1 MKKRIVSFLMAVC
14 LAVSVL
20 ALPAGA
26 KTAAVTGFTD
36 ISDHS
41 TAVAA
46 ECLRL
51 LGAMTGYAGGAF
63 RPDGQVTRAQ
73 FCKMAT
79 YVIKDGE
86 SQLSRYRTVTVFPD
100 VKPSHWAAAY
110 INLASDSGRGA
121 AGSDDK
127 TDRSIIKGYVD
138 GKFHPERVV
147 TVGQAVTVLM
157 RLLGYSD
164 ADMGGIWPDGY
175 MAAASSCGLTD
186 GVAAPASDP
195 LTRGLAARLL
205 VNLLR
210 CDSKGGANYGESIA
224 ASSVEGMLTTST
236 ATAADGSDTAMQL
249 GSSTA
254 YSMAGGK
261 VSTGAM
267 NGMKGTLLL
276 NKAGKVM
283 TFVPE
288 ITGVSR
294 TVTFASGTTVK
305 LTTASGE
312 SFNIKSDTAMVVN
325 GEQKTWATGY
335 TWLNPGVTLTLYIG
349 GSGTVEYIF
358 AGSSTASSAAV
369 VVYTRGSAAGF
380 SELAGGSTRYSIYK
394 NGAAATAGDLRPY
407 DVAIY
412 SPGTNSIRVCDTR
425 ITGVYENAAPNLDN
439 PTEITVMGTKFS
451 VLSTAADT
459 LSKLKLG
466 QTITLLLTE
475 DNQVAGAIEAGS
487 VSGINSN
494 AVGIVKEVSSTSATV
509 SLLCGL
515 TVSGKVNLSDSEVSR
530 VKGQLAVVSS
540 SRKGEIGLNRLTG
553 SVPGDLDVTAKK
565 IGGKLLADN
574 VMIYQSASG
583 KTVEAI
589 SLKEIPSA
597 RVPASGVIYARTN
610 WAGKI
615 DLLVLSNITGSDYQF
630 GRLHYIIGD
639 TAPDYDKDGHLI
651 GTKPVGEKLSVITG
665 NGTQIGPF
673 DIGHF
678 TVVDDKEVH
687 DGDYVGVI
695 LNKQENLIE
704 TILILN
710 KCGNVSNS
718 AWSSASSVTI
728 GGRSYTVPAD
738 VLCYNKS
745 SGKWVT
751 LDEARAF
758 ASSSTV
764 YTDLSGYVRVVEV
777 Q

>member
-14 LAVSVL
+14 LAASAL

-79 YVIKDGE
+79 YLIKDGE

-121 AGSDDK
+121 AGSEDK

-147 TVGQAVTVLM
+147 TVGQAVTILM

-186 GVAAPASDP
+186 GVSAPASDP

-335 TWLNPGVTLTLYIG
+335 TWLNPGISLTLYIG
-349 GSGTVEYIF
+349 ESGTVEYIF
-358 AGSSTASSAAV
+358 AGAGATSSAAV
-369 VVYTRGSAAGF
+369 VVYTRASAAGF

-394 NGAAATAGDLRPY
+394 NGAPASVSDLRPY

-425 ITGVYENAAPNLDN
+425 ITGVYENASPNLDN
-439 PTEITVMGTKFS
+439 PTEITVMGTKFP

-459 LSKLKLG
+459 MSKLKLG
-466 QTITLLLTE
+466 QTITVLLTE

-487 VSGINSN
+487 VNGINGN
-494 AVGIVKEVSSTSATV
+494 ALGIVKEVSNSKATV
-509 SLLCGL
+509 NLLCGV
-515 TVSGKVNLSDSEVSR
+515 TISGSVSLSDAEVSR
-530 VKGQLAVVSS
+530 LKNHMAYVSS
-540 SRKGEIGLNRLTG
+540 SFKGRLALARMDG
-553 SVPGDLDVTAKK
+553 GVPGALDVSARRM
-565 IGGKLLADN
+565 GSQLLADN
-574 VMIYQSASG
+574 VMIYQTTSSGMEPISLQEISSAS
-583 KTVEAI
+583 I
-589 SLKEIPSA
+589 
-597 RVPASGVIYARTN
+597 PASAAVYARTN
-610 WAGKI
+610 WAGRI
-615 DLLVLSNITGSDYQF
+615 DLIVFNSITGSDYQF
-630 GRLHYIIGD
+630 GRLHYSMGG
-639 TAPDYDKDGHLI
+639 TEPDYDDDGKVI
-651 GTKPVGEKLSVITG
+651 GSKPVYETLSVITG

-673 DIGHF
+673 SIGHY
-678 TVVDDKEVH
+678 TVVDDREVH

-704 TILILN
+704 TILLLN
-710 KCGNVSNS
+710 KCENVLNS
-718 AWSSASSVTI
+718 AWSSAASVTI
-728 GGRSYTVPAD
+728 GGQTYTVPSD
-738 VLCYNKS
+738 VLCYNRS

-758 ASSSTV
+758 ASTSTV
-764 YTDLSGYVRVVEV
+764 YTDPSGYVRVVEV
-777 Q
+777 R

>member
-14 LAVSVL
+14 LAASVL

-121 AGSDDK
+121 AGSEDK

-147 TVGQAVTVLM
+147 TVGQAVTILM

-186 GVAAPASDP
+186 GVSAPASDP

-210 CDSKGGANYGESIA
+210 CDSKGGANYGQSIA

-236 ATAADGSDTAMQL
+236 ASAADGSDTAMQL

-305 LTTASGE
+305 LTTTSGE

-325 GEQKTWATGY
+325 GEQKTWADGY
-335 TWLNPGVTLTLYIG
+335 KWLNPGVTLTLYIG

-358 AGSSTASSAAV
+358 AGSTTTSNAAV
-369 VVYTRGSAAGF
+369 VVYSRGSSAGF

-394 NGAAATAGDLRPY
+394 NGAAASVSDLRPY

-425 ITGVYENAAPNLDN
+425 ITGVYENATPNLDN

-451 VLSTAADT
+451 VLPTAADT
-459 LSKLKLG
+459 MSRLKLG

-487 VSGINSN
+487 VSGINGN
-494 AVGIVKEVSSTSATV
+494 AAGIVEQVSSSSVTV
-509 SLLCGL
+509 RLLCGL
-515 TVSGKVNLSDSEVSR
+515 TVTGSVSLNEAEVSGLR
-530 VKGQLAVVSS
+530 NRLAVVGSG
-540 SRKGEIGLNRLTG
+540 RKGELSVSRLSG
-553 SVPGDLDVTAKK
+553 GVSGALDVPARRLGDKV
-565 IGGKLLADN
+565 LADN
-574 VMIYQSASG
+574 VMIYQTQSG
-583 KTVEAI
+583 SLKAI
-589 SLKEIPSA
+589 SLKDIPSA
-597 RVPASGVIYARTN
+597 SVPASGVVYARTN

-615 DLLVLSNITGSDYQF
+615 DLILLTDAIGSDYIF
-630 GRLHYIIGD
+630 GRIHYTSDEDGNTSLEVETPNATYSSNIAGGPED
-639 TAPDYDKDGHLI
+639 GTFVGLKLSKDGRVQSTL
-651 GTKPVGEKLSVITG
+651 PLSKF
-665 NGTQIGPF
+665 NGI
-673 DIGHF
+673 
-678 TVVDDKEVH
+678 
-687 DGDYVGVI
+687 
-695 LNKQENLIE
+695 
-704 TILILN
+704 
-710 KCGNVSNS
+710 SNS
-718 AWSSASSVTI
+718 AWSSSASVTI
-728 GGRSYTVPAD
+728 GGRSYTVPSD
-738 VLCYNKS
+738 VLCYNLSSKS
-745 SGKWVT
+745 WVT

-758 ASSSTV
+758 AGTCTV
-764 YTDLSGYVRVVEV
+764 YADDTGYVRAVEV
-777 Q
+777 R

>member
-1 MKKRIVSFLMAVC
+1 MAVC

-110 INLASDSGRGA
+110 INLASDSSRGA
-121 AGSDDK
+121 AGSEDK

-147 TVGQAVTVLM
+147 TVGQAVTILM

-210 CDSKGGANYGESIA
+210 CDSKDGANYGESIA
-224 ASSVEGMLTTST
+224 ASSVKGMLTTST

-276 NKAGKVM
+276 NKAGKVV

-288 ITGVSR
+288 ITGISR

-305 LTTASGE
+305 LTTTSGE

-349 GSGTVEYIF
+349 ESGTVEYIF

-439 PTEITVMGTKFS
+439 PTEITMMGTKFP

-475 DNQVAGAIEAGS
+475 DNQVAGAIQAGS
-487 VSGINSN
+487 VNGVSGN
-494 AVGIVKEVSSTSATV
+494 ALGIVKEVSNTKATV
-509 SLLCGL
+509 NLLCGITISGNVAL
-515 TVSGKVNLSDSEVSR
+515 TDREVSR
-530 VKGQLAVVSS
+530 LKNHLAYVSS
-540 SRKGEIGLNRLTG
+540 SDKGTLALARKDGG
-553 SVPGDLDVTAKK
+553 VPGALDVSARRM
-565 IGGKLLADN
+565 GSQLLADN
-574 VMIYQSASG
+574 VMIYQTTSSG
-583 KTVEAI
+583 LKAI
-589 SLKEIPSA
+589 SLKEISSA
-597 RVPASGVIYARTN
+597 SVPASAAVYARTN
-610 WAGKI
+610 WAGRI
-615 DLLVLSNITGSDYQF
+615 DLIVFNSITGSDYQF
-630 GRLHYIIGD
+630 GRLHYAMGD
-639 TAPDYDKDGHLI
+639 TEPDYDDDGNVI
-651 GTKPVGEKLSVITG
+651 GTKPVREKLSVITG

-673 DIGHF
+673 DMSYF

-695 LNKQENLIE
+695 LNKQGTLIE
-704 TILILN
+704 TVLLLN
-710 KCGNVSNS
+710 KCENVANS
-718 AWSSASSVTI
+718 AWSSAASVTI
-728 GGRSYTVPAD
+728 GGQSYTVPSD

-758 ASSSTV
+758 ASISTV
-764 YTDLSGYVRVVEV
+764 YTDQSGYVRVVEV
-777 Q
+777 R